1 MAFGKNCFSLI
12 ACSTELQG
20 QEEFQCRHKKNN
32 LTDTAGEQQQDTAIS
47 DCEWP
52 NQEPLLKSSKAYACT
67 ESHAKGKTEAT
78 IKNFSPHYR
87 RQHAVAFCRHV
98 QEELEQHRHSQS
110 RFLKTRP
117 AGEAGTVLYEAEVL
131 HFAEDLKKWKDRYV
145 VIKNDYTV
153 DCFETKEAYQ
163 KGASPKY
170 HVLPAGGKVLTSE
183 EDYNLLSDKHFPD
196 PVGSSE
202 EAAAAFVPLPKEFP
216 VYLWQPFSR
225 HSYYCFPEPGAQ
237 QRFSA
242 VLGDCVR
249 HSNHDFLKQTTYEVE
264 AFLEAIQ
271 FFRQEKGHY
280 GTWEMITG
288 NEKQILS
295 NLVMEELLP
304 NLQTMILPKMKGK
317 RNDRK
322 RAWFGIVEETYGLVQ
337 QQVAEGLSTLKEECR
352 EFAKTL
358 EGTIRSDMDQILN
371 SKNFLAGKIKASV
384 SEPAQ
389 KCCTENIQPFL
400 TSILEELMGPV
411 SSGFTEVRALFDKE
425 VNEII
430 QDFQKTNDMT
440 RLKENVDQ
448 LMTLP
453 FNSVKMEPCYLKVNL
468 LQELL
473 QDLKSRFKVYHIDFV
488 IQRTQNFMQEL
499 MENAVYTFEQL
510 FSPSHQADSAK
521 VATTIEK
528 VKLRVLKQ
536 YDYDSSTIRKKI
548 FQEAL
553 VQITLP
559 TMQKTLASTCKP
571 ELQKYE
577 QYIFADYT
585 SVIQVE
591 NVYEEILHQ
600 MLLEEALKVINE
612 AAVLRKHNLFEDNLS
627 VPCESVSSLTELRTP
642 VGSAQGTPAKAPAAP
657 RAESSDTESH
667 GDETLVVT
675 GKIVWEKDAN
685 EGKSADKEAGA
696 SAGAAGDQAS
706 RKEAVAVTD
715 IGDKQE
721 SPSPGH
727 TKQGAA
733 EGKSA
738 LENVSECV
746 VSTEGEL
753 KAQQKAVEEKVA
765 SGTDTAVKNVEASPK
780 KELKV
785 PEGAVEEEVTSESQ
799 KVMAAV
805 SVSGTEKA
813 STAQEKVSE
822 IKLTFPPE
830 SVTDTEIL
838 GSAEK
843 KSMVENETG
852 GKLSQ
857 SENALGA
864 EFEWDSKKESGE
876 STETK
881 IVSQDEK
888 TGKAEFG
895 DSPKK
900 ESHSEEKS
908 SKSPDDVN
916 EIRSL
921 LMLTVEIPADT
932 PAENIK
938 EVCEG
943 ELLKLQEH
951 RNGNYELSEVA
962 VAEIQVSPKM
972 KSEDA
977 AECVEFKE
985 ERPSSAS
992 LGTDG
997 TRAESVPRGA
1007 QAPWLVESWA
1017 PPREAKAEVESKP
1030 SVWHAGAGGERLQ
1043 PEEHTGNAVDG
1054 EQGTGNS
1061 HAVPGEAATQSSFPS
1076 PAADAATRD
1085 VPILDR
1091 ANPGPG
1097 LLEPVSLEPVSLEP
1111 VSPEPVSPEP
1121 VSLQP
1126 VSLQPVSPESVS
1138 LQPVSPEPVSLEPVS
1153 LQPVSLQPV
1162 SPGPVSPEPQP
1173 GAERTAG
1180 TEPGRREGEPGD
1192 QPSSLAGI
1200 QSTGGKAI
1208 LPEEH
1213 REDGPA
1219 QQNSEE

>member
-1 MAFGKNCFSLI
+1 MGAS
-12 ACSTELQG
+12 AS
-20 QEEFQCRHKKNN
+20 
-32 LTDTAGEQQQDTAIS
+32 S
-47 DCEWP
+47 
-52 NQEPLLKSSKAYACT
+52 PLDDSKCAYIR
-67 ESHAKGKTEAT
+67 GKTEAT

-87 RQHAVAFCRHV
+87 RQYAVAFCRHV
-98 QEELEQHRHSQS
+98 QEELEQDRHSQS
-110 RFLKTRP
+110 HFLKTRP
-117 AGEAGTVLYEAEVL
+117 TGETRTVLYEAELL
-131 HFAEDLKKWKDRYV
+131 HFAEDLKKWKDRYI
-145 VIKNDYTV
+145 VIQNDYTV
-153 DCFETKEAYQ
+153 NCFETKEAYQ

-170 HVLPAGGKVLTSE
+170 QILPAGGKVLTSE

-202 EAAAAFVPLPKEFP
+202 EVAAAFVPLPKEFP

-237 QRFSA
+237 RHFSA

-280 GTWEMITG
+280 GTWEMVTG
-288 NEKQILS
+288 NEKEILS

-304 NLQTMILPKMKGK
+304 NLQTMMLPKMKGK

-352 EFAKTL
+352 EFSKTL

-384 SEPAQ
+384 SEPVQ

-400 TSILEELMGPV
+400 TSILEELMGPI
-411 SSGFTEVRALFDKE
+411 SSGFTEVHLLFDKE

-473 QDLKSRFKVYHIDFV
+473 QDLKSRFKVYHIDSV

-553 VQITLP
+553 VQIALP

-571 ELQKYE
+571 ELQRYE

-591 NVYEEILHQ
+591 NVYEEILYQ
-600 MLLEEALKVINE
+600 TLLEEALKVIKE
-612 AAVLRKHNLFEDNLS
+612 AAVLRKHNLFEDNLN
-627 VPCESVSSLTELRTP
+627 VPCESVSSLAELRTP
-642 VGSAQGTPAKAPAAP
+642 VGSAQGTPAKVPTAAQ
-657 RAESSDTESH
+657 AEGLDTESH
-667 GDETLVVT
+667 RDEMLVVT
-675 GKIVWEKDAN
+675 GKIVWEKDAD
-685 EGKSADKEAGA
+685 EGKSPDKEAGTSA
-696 SAGAAGDQAS
+696 SAGGDQAS

-715 IGDKQE
+715 IGDKQG
-721 SPSPGH
+721 SPLVGH
-727 TKQGAA
+727 TKQGVA

-738 LENVSECV
+738 LENESECV
-746 VSTEGEL
+746 VSTEREF

-765 SGTDTAVKNVEASPK
+765 SGTDTAVKIFGASPK

-785 PEGAVEEEVTSESQ
+785 PEGAAEEEVTSESQ
-799 KVMAAV
+799 TVTAAV
-805 SVSGTEKA
+805 PVSGSEKA

-822 IKLTFPPE
+822 IKVTFPPE
-830 SVTDTEIL
+830 NVTDTEIF

-843 KSMVENETG
+843 KSKLENEIME
-852 GKLSQ
+852 KLSQ
-857 SENALGA
+857 SENAVGTG
-864 EFEWDSKKESGE
+864 FEGVSKKESGE

-888 TGKAEFG
+888 TGKAGFG
-895 DSPKK
+895 DCPEK
-900 ESHSEEKS
+900 ESQSQEKS
-908 SKSPDDVN
+908 CKSPDDVN

-938 EVCEG
+938 EVCES
-943 ELLKLQEH
+943 ELLKLPEH
-951 RNGNYELSEVA
+951 HNGNYELSKVA
-962 VAEIQVSPKM
+962 VAEIQVSQKM
-972 KSEDA
+972 RSEDA
-977 AECVEFKE
+977 AACVKFKE
-985 ERPSSAS
+985 EQPSSAS
-992 LGTDG
+992 VGLDG
-997 TRAESVPRGA
+997 TSAESVPRGA
-1007 QAPWLVESWA
+1007 QAPWLVESSA
-1017 PPREAKAEVESKP
+1017 PPQEAKAEVEIKP
-1030 SVWHAGAGGERLQ
+1030 SVWYAGAGGGRLQ
-1043 PEEHTGNAVDG
+1043 PEEHTGNAVEDKRPYG
-1054 EQGTGNS
+1054 EEGTGNS
-1061 HAVPGEAATQSSFPS
+1061 NAVSEESGTQSSFRS
-1076 PAADAATRD
+1076 PAAHAATRD

-1097 LLEPVSLEPVSLEP
+1097 LLEPVSLVPQQRRG
-1111 VSPEPVSPEP
+1111 
-1121 VSLQP
+1121 QP
-1126 VSLQPVSPESVS
+1126 R
-1138 LQPVSPEPVSLEPVS
+1138 
-1153 LQPVSLQPV
+1153 
-1162 SPGPVSPEPQP
+1162 
-1173 GAERTAG
+1173 AERTAD
-1180 TEPGRREGEPGD
+1180 TEPGGRQGEPD
-1192 QPSSLAGI
+1192 QSSSHAGI
-1200 QSTGGKAI
+1200 QSTRGKAI

-1213 REDGPA
+1213 REDGSA

>member
-1 MAFGKNCFSLI
+1 MGAS
-12 ACSTELQG
+12 AS
-20 QEEFQCRHKKNN
+20 
-32 LTDTAGEQQQDTAIS
+32 A
-47 DCEWP
+47 
-52 NQEPLLKSSKAYACT
+52 PLDDSKCAYIR
-67 ESHAKGKTEAT
+67 GKTEAT

-87 RQHAVAFCRHV
+87 RQYVVAFCRHV

-117 AGEAGTVLYEAEVL
+117 AGEAGTVLYEAELL

-153 DCFETKEAYQ
+153 NCFETKEAYQ

-170 HVLPAGGKVLTSE
+170 HVLPAGGKILTSE

-216 VYLWQPFSR
+216 VYLWQPFCR
-225 HSYYCFPEPGAQ
+225 HSYYCFPEPAAQ
-237 QRFSA
+237 RRFSA

-288 NEKQILS
+288 NEKEILS

-337 QQVAEGLSTLKEECR
+337 QQVAEGLNTLKEECR

-400 TSILEELMGPV
+400 ASILEELMGPV

-571 ELQKYE
+571 ELQRYE

-600 MLLEEALKVINE
+600 TLLEEALKVINE
-612 AAVLRKHNLFEDNLS
+612 AAVLRKHNLFEDNLN

-657 RAESSDTESH
+657 RAEGSDTESH

-675 GKIVWEKDAN
+675 GKIVWEKDAE
-685 EGKSADKEAGA
+685 EGKSPDKEAGA

-706 RKEAVAVTD
+706 GREAVAVTD

-721 SPSPGH
+721 SPSAGH

-753 KAQQKAVEEKVA
+753 KAQQKAMEEKVA
-765 SGTDTAVKNVEASPK
+765 SGTDTAVKNFEASPK

-785 PEGAVEEEVTSESQ
+785 PEGAVEEEVTSGSQ
-799 KVMAAV
+799 TVTAGV
-805 SVSGTEKA
+805 SASSTEKA

-838 GSAEK
+838 ASAEK
-843 KSMVENETG
+843 KSNIENETM

-857 SENALGA
+857 SENAVGTG
-864 EFEWDSKKESGE
+864 FEGDGKKESGE

-900 ESHSEEKS
+900 DSQSEEKS
-908 SKSPDDVN
+908 CKPPDDVN

-921 LMLTVEIPADT
+921 LTLTVEIPADT

-951 RNGNYELSEVA
+951 RNGIYELSEVA
-962 VAEIQVSPKM
+962 VAEIQVSQKM

-997 TRAESVPRGA
+997 TRVESVPRGA

-1017 PPREAKAEVESKP
+1017 PPQEAKAEAESKP
-1030 SVWHAGAGGERLQ
+1030 GVRYAGAGGERLQ
-1043 PEEHTGNAVDG
+1043 PEEQAGIAMYG
-1054 EQGTGNS
+1054 KEGTGNS
-1061 HAVPGEAATQSSFPS
+1061 PAVPEDGGTQSPFPS

-1091 ANPGPG
+1091 ANPG
-1097 LLEPVSLEPVSLEP
+1097 LLEPVCLEPQQRRE
-1111 VSPEPVSPEP
+1111 
-1121 VSLQP
+1121 QP
-1126 VSLQPVSPESVS
+1126 R
-1138 LQPVSPEPVSLEPVS
+1138 
-1153 LQPVSLQPV
+1153 
-1162 SPGPVSPEPQP
+1162 
-1173 GAERTAG
+1173 AERTAD
-1180 TEPGRREGEPGD
+1180 TEPGRPQGEPGD
-1192 QPSSLAGI
+1192 QSSSHAGV
-1200 QSTGGKAI
+1200 QSTAGKAI

>member
-1 MAFGKNCFSLI
+1 MGAS
-12 ACSTELQG
+12 AS
-20 QEEFQCRHKKNN
+20 
-32 LTDTAGEQQQDTAIS
+32 A
-47 DCEWP
+47 
-52 NQEPLLKSSKAYACT
+52 PLDDSKCAYIR
-67 ESHAKGKTEAT
+67 GKTEAT

-153 DCFETKEAYQ
+153 DCFETREAYQ

-237 QRFSA
+237 RRFSA

-425 VNEII
+425 VNEVI

-675 GKIVWEKDAN
+675 GKIVWEKDAD

-706 RKEAVAVTD
+706 RREAVAVTD

-721 SPSPGH
+721 SPSAGH

-765 SGTDTAVKNVEASPK
+765 SGTDTAVKNVEASPN

-799 KVMAAV
+799 TVMAAV

-822 IKLTFPPE
+822 IKLTFPLE

-838 GSAEK
+838 GGAEK
-843 KSMVENETG
+843 KSMVENETV

-857 SENALGA
+857 SENALGTG
-864 EFEWDSKKESGE
+864 FEGDSKKSGE

-932 PAENIK
+932 PAENIR

-962 VAEIQVSPKM
+962 VAEIQVSQKM

-997 TRAESVPRGA
+997 TRVESVPRGA

-1017 PPREAKAEVESKP
+1017 PPQESKAEVESKP

-1043 PEEHTGNAVDG
+1043 PEEHRGNAVDG

-1061 HAVPGEAATQSSFPS
+1061 HAVPGEAGTQSSFQS

-1097 LLEPVSLEPVSLEP
+1097 LLEPVSL
-1111 VSPEPVSPEP
+1111 
-1121 VSLQP
+1121 QP
-1126 VSLQPVSPESVS
+1126 VSLQP
-1138 LQPVSPEPVSLEPVS
+1138 
-1153 LQPVSLQPV
+1153 
-1162 SPGPVSPEPQP
+1162 QP
-1173 GAERTAG
+1173 GAELTAG

-1200 QSTGGKAI
+1200 QSTGGKAT

>member
-1 MAFGKNCFSLI
+1 MGASASAAL
-12 ACSTELQG
+12 
-20 QEEFQCRHKKNN
+20 
-32 LTDTAGEQQQDTAIS
+32 DD
-47 DCEWP
+47 
-52 NQEPLLKSSKAYACT
+52 SKCAYIR
-67 ESHAKGKTEAT
+67 GKTEAT

-87 RQHAVAFCRHV
+87 RQYAVAFCRHI

-110 RFLKTRP
+110 CFLKTRP
-117 AGEAGTVLYEAEVL
+117 AGEAGTVLYEAELL

-153 DCFETKEAYQ
+153 ECFETKEAYQ

-170 HVLPAGGKVLTSE
+170 HVIPAGGKVLTSE

-196 PVGSSE
+196 PLGSSE

-225 HSYYCFPEPGAQ
+225 HSYYCFQEPGAQ
-237 QRFSA
+237 RHFSA

-280 GTWEMITG
+280 GTWEMTTG
-288 NEKQILS
+288 NEKEILS

-400 TSILEELMGPV
+400 TSILEELMGPI
-411 SSGFTEVRALFDKE
+411 SSGFMEVRSLFDKE

-468 LQELL
+468 LQEFL

-510 FSPSHQADSAK
+510 FSPSRQADSAK

-559 TMQKTLASTCKP
+559 TMQKTLASTFKP
-571 ELQKYE
+571 ELQRYE

-600 MLLEEALKVINE
+600 TLLEEALKVIEE
-612 AAVLRKHNLFEDNLS
+612 AAVLRKHNLFEDSLK

-642 VGSAQGTPAKAPAAP
+642 VGSAQGTPTKAPTAA
-657 RAESSDTESH
+657 RAEGSDTESH
-667 GDETLVVT
+667 GDKMLIVT
-675 GKIVWEKDAN
+675 GKIVWEKDAD
-685 EGKSADKEAGA
+685 EGKSPDKDAGT
-696 SAGAAGDQAS
+696 SVSAAGDQAS
-706 RKEAVAVTD
+706 GREAVAVID

-721 SPSPGH
+721 SPSAGH
-727 TKQGAA
+727 NKQGVA
-733 EGKSA
+733 EGKSV
-738 LENVSECV
+738 LENESERI
-746 VSTEGEL
+746 VSTEREL
-753 KAQQKAVEEKVA
+753 EAQQKAVEENAA
-765 SGTDTAVKNVEASPK
+765 SETNTAVKNFGASPQI
-780 KELKV
+780 ELKA
-785 PEGAVEEEVTSESQ
+785 PEGAAGEEVTSESQ
-799 KVMAAV
+799 TVMAAV

-813 STAQEKVSE
+813 STAQENVSE
-822 IKLTFPPE
+822 IKLAFPPE

-838 GSAEK
+838 GSLEK
-843 KSMVENETG
+843 KSKVENEIM

-857 SENALGA
+857 SENAVGA
-864 EFEWDSKKESGE
+864 GFERDSEKETDE
-876 STETK
+876 STKTK

-888 TGKAEFG
+888 RGKAGFG
-895 DSPKK
+895 DSPEK
-900 ESHSEEKS
+900 ESQSEEKS
-908 SKSPDDVN
+908 CKSPDDVN

-921 LMLTVEIPADT
+921 LTLTVEIPADT
-932 PAENIK
+932 PAENIR

-951 RNGNYELSEVA
+951 HNGNYELSEVA
-962 VAEIQVSPKM
+962 VAGIEVRQKM
-972 KSEDA
+972 RSEDA
-977 AECVEFKE
+977 GECVQLKE
-985 ERPSSAS
+985 ECLSSAS

-997 TRAESVPRGA
+997 RSVESVPRGA
-1007 QAPWLVESWA
+1007 QAPWLVESSA
-1017 PPREAKAEVESKP
+1017 PPPEAEVESEPGVP
-1030 SVWHAGAGGERLQ
+1030 SAGAGGERLQ
-1043 PEEHTGNAVDG
+1043 PEERTGNAVEDQRLYG
-1054 EQGTGNS
+1054 EAGTGNS
-1061 HAVPGEAATQSSFPS
+1061 HAVPGEAGTQSSAPS
-1076 PAADAATRD
+1076 PAADGAPRD

-1091 ANPGPG
+1091 ANPGLG
-1097 LLEPVSLEPVSLEP
+1097 LLEPVSLVP
-1111 VSPEPVSPEP
+1111 
-1121 VSLQP
+1121 Q
-1126 VSLQPVSPESVS
+1126 QR
-1138 LQPVSPEPVSLEPVS
+1138 Q
-1153 LQPVSLQPV
+1153 
-1162 SPGPVSPEPQP
+1162 GQP
-1173 GAERTAG
+1173 GAH
-1180 TEPGRREGEPGD
+1180 TEQPGD
-1192 QPSSLAGI
+1192 HSAPLAGI
-1200 QSTGGKAI
+1200 ECTGGKAL
-1208 LPEEH
+1208 LPEQ
-1213 REDGPA
+1213 REDGST

>member
-1 MAFGKNCFSLI
+1 MGAS
-12 ACSTELQG
+12 AS
-20 QEEFQCRHKKNN
+20 
-32 LTDTAGEQQQDTAIS
+32 A
-47 DCEWP
+47 
-52 NQEPLLKSSKAYACT
+52 PLDDSKCAYIR
-67 ESHAKGKTEAT
+67 GKTEAT

-87 RQHAVAFCRHV
+87 RQYAVAFCRHV
-98 QEELEQHRHSQS
+98 QEELEQDCHSQS
-110 RFLKTRP
+110 HFLKTRP
-117 AGEAGTVLYEAEVL
+117 TEETRTVLYEAELL

-145 VIKNDYTV
+145 VIQNDYTV
-153 DCFETKEAYQ
+153 NCFETKEAYQ

-170 HVLPAGGKVLTSE
+170 QILPAGGKVLTSE

-202 EAAAAFVPLPKEFP
+202 EVAAAFVPLPKEFP

-237 QRFSA
+237 RHFSA

-288 NEKQILS
+288 NEKEILS

-304 NLQTMILPKMKGK
+304 NLQTMMLPKMKGK

-352 EFAKTL
+352 EFSKTL

-384 SEPAQ
+384 SEPVQ

-400 TSILEELMGPV
+400 TSILEELMGPI
-411 SSGFTEVRALFDKE
+411 SSGFTEVRLLFDKE

-473 QDLKSRFKVYHIDFV
+473 QDLKSRFKVYHIDSV

-571 ELQKYE
+571 ELQRYE

-591 NVYEEILHQ
+591 NVYEEILYQ
-600 MLLEEALKVINE
+600 TLLEEALKVINE
-612 AAVLRKHNLFEDNLS
+612 AAVLRKHNLFEDNLN

-642 VGSAQGTPAKAPAAP
+642 VGSAQGTPAKVPTAAQ
-657 RAESSDTESH
+657 AEGLDTESH
-667 GDETLVVT
+667 RDETLVVT
-675 GKIVWEKDAN
+675 GKIVWEKDAD
-685 EGKSADKEAGA
+685 EGKSPDKEAGA
-696 SAGAAGDQAS
+696 SVSAGGDQAS

-715 IGDKQE
+715 TGDKQE
-721 SPSPGH
+721 SPLVGH
-727 TKQGAA
+727 TEQGVA

-738 LENVSECV
+738 LENESECV
-746 VSTEGEL
+746 VSTEREF

-765 SGTDTAVKNVEASPK
+765 SGTDTAVKIFGASPK
-780 KELKV
+780 KELKL
-785 PEGAVEEEVTSESQ
+785 PEGAAEEEVTSESQ
-799 KVMAAV
+799 TVMAAV
-805 SVSGTEKA
+805 PVSGGEKA

-822 IKLTFPPE
+822 IKVTFPPE
-830 SVTDTEIL
+830 SVTDTEIF

-843 KSMVENETG
+843 KSKLENEIME
-852 GKLSQ
+852 KLSQ
-857 SENALGA
+857 SENAVGTG
-864 EFEWDSKKESGE
+864 FEGVSKKESGE

-888 TGKAEFG
+888 MGKAGFG
-895 DSPKK
+895 DCPER
-900 ESHSEEKS
+900 ESQSQEKS
-908 SKSPDDVN
+908 CKSPDDVN

-943 ELLKLQEH
+943 ELLKLPEH
-951 RNGNYELSEVA
+951 HNGNYELSEVA
-962 VAEIQVSPKM
+962 VAEIQVSQKM
-972 KSEDA
+972 RSEDA
-977 AECVEFKE
+977 AACVEFKE
-985 ERPSSAS
+985 EQATSAS
-992 LGTDG
+992 LGLDG
-997 TRAESVPRGA
+997 TSVESVPRGA
-1007 QAPWLVESWA
+1007 QAPWLVESSA
-1017 PPREAKAEVESKP
+1017 PPQEAKAEVEINA
-1030 SVWHAGAGGERLQ
+1030 SVWYAGAGGGRLQ
-1043 PEEHTGNAVDG
+1043 PEEHTGNAVEDKRLYG
-1054 EQGTGNS
+1054 EEGTGNS
-1061 HAVPGEAATQSSFPS
+1061 NAVSGEAGTQSSFRS
-1076 PAADAATRD
+1076 PAAHAATRD

-1097 LLEPVSLEPVSLEP
+1097 LLEPVSLVP
-1111 VSPEPVSPEP
+1111 
-1121 VSLQP
+1121 Q
-1126 VSLQPVSPESVS
+1126 QRR
-1138 LQPVSPEPVSLEPVS
+1138 
-1153 LQPVSLQPV
+1153 
-1162 SPGPVSPEPQP
+1162 GQP
-1173 GAERTAG
+1173 GAERTAD
-1180 TEPGRREGEPGD
+1180 TEPGGRDGEPD
-1192 QPSSLAGI
+1192 QASSHAGI
-1200 QSTGGKAI
+1200 QSTGGKEI

-1213 REDGPA
+1213 REDGSA

>member
-1 MAFGKNCFSLI
+1 MGASASAPLDDSK
-12 ACSTELQG
+12 CSYI
-20 QEEFQCRHKKNN
+20 R
-32 LTDTAGEQQQDTAIS
+32 
-47 DCEWP
+47 
-52 NQEPLLKSSKAYACT
+52 
-67 ESHAKGKTEAT
+67 GKTEAT

-87 RQHAVAFCRHV
+87 RQYAVAFCRHV

-117 AGEAGTVLYEAEVL
+117 AGEAGTVLYEAELL
-131 HFAEDLKKWKDRYV
+131 HFAEDLKKWKDRYI

-170 HVLPAGGKVLTSE
+170 HILPAGGKVLTSE

-196 PVGSSE
+196 PLGSSE

-237 QRFSA
+237 RHFSTL
-242 VLGDCVR
+242 LGDCVR
-249 HSNHDFLKQTTYEVE
+249 HCNHDFLKQTTYEVE

-280 GTWEMITG
+280 GTWEMTTG
-288 NEKQILS
+288 SEKEILS

-400 TSILEELMGPV
+400 TSILEELMGPI
-411 SSGFTEVRALFDKE
+411 SSGFMEVRSLFDRE

-468 LQELL
+468 LQEFL
-473 QDLKSRFKVYHIDFV
+473 QDLKNRFKVYHIDFV

-510 FSPSHQADSAK
+510 FSPSRQADSAK

-559 TMQKTLASTCKP
+559 TMQKTLASTFKP
-571 ELQKYE
+571 ELQRYE

-600 MLLEEALKVINE
+600 TLLEEALKVIEE
-612 AAVLRKHNLFEDNLS
+612 AAVLRKHNLFEDSLN
-627 VPCESVSSLTELRTP
+627 VPSESVSSLTELRTP
-642 VGSAQGTPAKAPAAP
+642 VGSAQGTPTKVPTAA
-657 RAESSDTESH
+657 RAEGSDTESH
-667 GDETLVVT
+667 GDKMLVVT

-685 EGKSADKEAGA
+685 EGKSPEKESGT
-696 SAGAAGDQAS
+696 SVSAAGDQAS
-706 RKEAVAVTD
+706 RKEAVAVID

-721 SPSPGH
+721 SPSAGH
-727 TKQGAA
+727 NEQGVAG
-733 EGKSA
+733 GKSA
-738 LENVSECV
+738 LENESECV
-746 VSTEGEL
+746 VSTEREL
-753 KAQQKAVEEKVA
+753 EAQQKAVEGKTATE
-765 SGTDTAVKNVEASPK
+765 TDTTVKNSGASPK
-780 KELKV
+780 TELKV
-785 PEGAVEEEVTSESQ
+785 PEGAAEEVTSESQ
-799 KVMAAV
+799 IVMASV
-805 SVSGTEKA
+805 SVSNTEKA
-813 STAQEKVSE
+813 STAQERVSE
-822 IKLTFPPE
+822 IKLTFTPE
-830 SVTDTEIL
+830 SVTDTEVL
-838 GSAEK
+838 GNAEN
-843 KSMVENETG
+843 KSKVEDETM
-852 GKLSQ
+852 GKLPQ
-857 SENALGA
+857 SENAVGTG
-864 EFEWDSKKESGE
+864 FEGDSEKESNE
-876 STETK
+876 SAEKK

-888 TGKAEFG
+888 RGKEGFG
-895 DSPKK
+895 DSLEKA
-900 ESHSEEKS
+900 SQSEEKS
-908 SKSPDDVN
+908 CKSPDDVN

-932 PAENIK
+932 PAENIS
-938 EVCEG
+938 EVCEA
-943 ELLKLQEH
+943 ELLKLQH
-951 RNGNYELSEVA
+951 GNYELSELA
-962 VAEIQVSPKM
+962 VAGIEVSQKM
-972 KSEDA
+972 RSEDA
-977 AECVEFKE
+977 GQRVEFKE
-985 ERPSSAS
+985 ERPSSGS

-997 TRAESVPRGA
+997 RSVESVPRGA
-1007 QAPWLVESWA
+1007 QAPWLVESSA
-1017 PPREAKAEVESKP
+1017 PPPEARAEVKSKAGVP
-1030 SVWHAGAGGERLQ
+1030 DTAGAAGERSQ
-1043 PEEHTGNAVDG
+1043 PEEHAGNAVEDQKLYG
-1054 EQGTGNS
+1054 EEGTGSS
-1061 HAVPGEAATQSSFPS
+1061 HAVPGEAGTQSSFPS
-1076 PAADAATRD
+1076 PAADGATRD

-1097 LLEPVSLEPVSLEP
+1097 LLEPVSLVP
-1111 VSPEPVSPEP
+1111 
-1121 VSLQP
+1121 Q
-1126 VSLQPVSPESVS
+1126 QRRA
-1138 LQPVSPEPVSLEPVS
+1138 
-1153 LQPVSLQPV
+1153 
-1162 SPGPVSPEPQP
+1162 QP
-1173 GAERTAG
+1173 GAH
-1180 TEPGRREGEPGD
+1180 TEPGGPEGQPG
-1192 QPSSLAGI
+1192 QKMAI
-1200 QSTGGKAI
+1200 AI

-1213 REDGPA
+1213 REDGST
-1219 QQNSEE
+1219 QQNSE

>member
-1 MAFGKNCFSLI
+1 MLMYHCWEKFFDV
-12 ACSTELQG
+12 
-20 QEEFQCRHKKNN
+20 KK
-32 LTDTAGEQQQDTAIS
+32 
-47 DCEWP
+47 
-52 NQEPLLKSSKAYACT
+52 
-67 ESHAKGKTEAT
+67 AKCCKRKTEAI

-87 RQHAVAFCRHV
+87 RQYAVAFCRHV

-110 RFLKTRP
+110 CFLKTKP
-117 AGEAGTVLYEAEVL
+117 PGEAGTVLYEAELL

-145 VIKNDYTV
+145 VIRNDYTV

-170 HVLPAGGKVLTSE
+170 HVVPAGGKVLTSE

-202 EAAAAFVPLPKEFP
+202 KEVTPAFVQLPKEFP
-216 VYLWQPFSR
+216 VYLWQPFAR
-225 HSYYCFPEPGAQ
+225 HSYFCFPEPGAQ
-237 QRFSA
+237 REFSA

-288 NEKQILS
+288 NEKEILS

-352 EFAKTL
+352 DFAKTL

-371 SKNFLAGKIKASV
+371 SKNFLAGKIKATV

-411 SSGFTEVRALFDKE
+411 SSGFTEVRSLFDKE

-440 RLKENVDQ
+440 KLKENVDQ
-448 LMTLP
+448 LMNLP
-453 FNSVKMEPCYLKVNL
+453 FNSVKMEPCYVKVNL

-559 TMQKTLASTCKP
+559 TMQKSLASTCKP

-591 NVYEEILHQ
+591 NVYEEILYQ
-600 MLLEEALKVINE
+600 TLLEEALKVIKE
-612 AAVLRKHNLFEDNLS
+612 AAILKKHNLFEDNLNL
-627 VPCESVSSLTELRTP
+627 PCESVSSLAELKTP
-642 VGSAQGTPAKAPAAP
+642 SGSAQTTPAKKPSAA
-657 RAESSDTESH
+657 RAEVSDTESQ
-667 GDETLVVT
+667 GEETLVVT
-675 GKIVWEKDAN
+675 GKIAWEKDAE
-685 EGKSADKEAGA
+685 EGKSSDKEASGN
-696 SAGAAGDQAS
+696 AAGDHS
-706 RKEAVAVTD
+706 KSEAVVVTD
-715 IGDKQE
+715 IGEKRE
-721 SPSPGH
+721 SPPAAQ
-727 TKQGAA
+727 TKQGVA

-738 LENVSECV
+738 VENEPECV
-746 VSTEGEL
+746 MNAEREL
-753 KAQQKAVEEKVA
+753 QTPQEAVEEKVA
-765 SGTDTAVKNVEASPK
+765 SGTDTAEKNIGSSPK
-780 KELKV
+780 KEPKV
-785 PEGAVEEEVTSESQ
+785 AEGAAEEKATSESR
-799 KVMAAV
+799 MATHAAFV
-805 SVSGTEKA
+805 SATEKE
-813 STAQEKVSE
+813 SKAQEEVSE
-822 IKLTFPPE
+822 IKLTSPHE
-830 SVTDTEIL
+830 SVTEAEIS
-838 GSAEK
+838 GNAEK
-843 KSMVENETG
+843 KSEVEKEMME
-852 GKLSQ
+852 KLSQ
-857 SENALGA
+857 SENAVGTG
-864 EFEWDSKKESGE
+864 FEEDGKKESSEQGA
-876 STETK
+876 STEK
-881 IVSQDEK
+881 RVVSQRGS
-888 TGKAEFG
+888 TGKGELG
-895 DSPKK
+895 DSPEK
-900 ESHSEEKS
+900 ESRLEKES
-908 SKSPDDVN
+908 CKSPDDVN

-921 LMLTVEIPADT
+921 LMVAVEIPADT
-932 PAENIK
+932 PEENVK
-938 EVCEG
+938 EICEG
-943 ELLKLQEH
+943 EIIKLQED
-951 RNGNYELSEVA
+951 NGGNSELSKVA
-962 VAEIQVSPKM
+962 VAEIQVSQTM
-972 KSEDA
+972 RSEDA
-977 AECVEFKE
+977 AERVELKE
-985 ERPSSAS
+985 ERPSSR

-997 TRAESVPRGA
+997 TSLGSVSRGA
-1007 QAPWLVESWA
+1007 QAEWLVESSD
-1017 PPREAKAEVESKP
+1017 PPQEAKAEVEMKQ
-1030 SVWHAGAGGERLQ
+1030 SVWYTGVGSCGSERLQ
-1043 PEEHTGNAVDG
+1043 PEEHTGNVSEDRRLAG
-1054 EQGTGNS
+1054 QEGGAGNS
-1061 HAVPGEAATQSSFPS
+1061 HTIPVEGGPQSSS
-1076 PAADAATRD
+1076 QRAAERADTTQ
-1085 VPILDR
+1085 VPILDTE
-1091 ANPGPG
+1091 NPGTA
-1097 LLEPVSLEPVSLEP
+1097 LLGAVSLV
-1111 VSPEPVSPEP
+1111 
-1121 VSLQP
+1121 
-1126 VSLQPVSPESVS
+1126 
-1138 LQPVSPEPVSLEPVS
+1138 
-1153 LQPVSLQPV
+1153 
-1162 SPGPVSPEPQP
+1162 PQQH
-1173 GAERTAG
+1173 EVNTALKVTG
-1180 TEPGRREGEPGD
+1180 DKEAGGGEGEPGD
-1192 QPSSLAGI
+1192 ESSSHTEI
-1200 QSTGGKAI
+1200 KSTEVKDT
-1208 LPEEH
+1208 LTEEN
-1213 REDGPA
+1213 REDTCV